1 MTIKLDMSALSGER
15 VLCAVSGGADSMCLL
30 HLLFSSGADV
40 VAAHYE
46 HGIRGEESLRD
57 ARFVEDWCAE
67 RGIEC
72 AVGHGDVPGYAAA
85 HGLGTEEAARRLRY
99 EFLQSTAHERGCGLI
114 ATAHNA
120 DDNAE
125 TLIFN
130 LTRGS
135 GALGLRGI
143 PARRDNIIRP
153 LLGVSRA
160 EIERYLAENGI
171 EHIEDSTNGSDD
183 YSRNLIRHKVMP
195 VLRQINPAISA
206 AAGRTAELLGRDE
219 DCLSSLASDFIE
231 KNFRDGSLPAKK
243 LCALHPAIASR
254 VLRQLLGAGLTMEQ
268 TDSALRLCQG
278 TGVRSLDITGRR
290 LVCDQGRLYLA
301 AQESVTLPERAVIPG
316 TVTEL
321 PEAGLRMSAEFTEYR
336 KEINGLF
343 KTYYIKYEN
352 INSAVI
358 CTGRRPGDR
367 MRPLGRGC
375 TKSLK
380 SLFMEEGFS
389 QQQRD
394 TTPILRDD
402 KGILAVCGIAVDER
416 AAPKAGDRALKI
428 SFSEI

>member
-1 MTIKLDMSALSGER
+1 MTIKLDLSAFAGER
-15 VLCAVSGGADSMCLL
+15 VLCAVSGGADSICLL
-30 HLLFSSGADV
+30 HLLYSGGADV
-40 VAAHYE
+40 IAAHYE
-46 HGIRGEESLRD
+46 HGIRGGESLRD

-72 AVGHGDVPGYAAA
+72 VVGHGDVPGYALA

-99 EFLQSTAHERGCGLI
+99 EFLQSTAQERGCGLI

-153 LLGVSRA
+153 LLGVSR
-160 EIERYLAENGI
+160 EQIEQYF
-171 EHIEDSTNGSDD
+171 
-183 YSRNLIRHKVMP
+183 V
-195 VLRQINPAISA
+195 
-206 AAGRTAELLGRDE
+206 
-219 DCLSSLASDFIE
+219 E
-231 KNFRDGSLPAKK
+231 KNFRGGSLPAKE

-254 VLRQLLGAGLTMEQ
+254 VLRQLLGTGLTMEQ
-268 TDSALRLCQG
+268 TDAALRLCRG

-290 LVCDQGRLYLA
+290 LVCDQGRLYLT
-301 AQESVTLPERAVIPG
+301 AQESVTLKARAVIPG
-316 TVTEL
+316 TVTDL
-321 PEAGLRMSAEFTEYR
+321 PEAGLRMSAEFTEYGE
-336 KEINGLF
+336 EINGLF

-352 INSAVI
+352 IDSAVI

-380 SLFMEEGFS
+380 SLFMEAGFS
-389 QQQRD
+389 QNQRD
-394 TTPILRDD
+394 TAPVIRDD

-416 AAPKAGDRALKI
+416 AAPKTGDRALKI

>member
-1 MTIKLDMSALSGER
+1 MIIKLDMSAFSGER

-30 HLLFSSGADV
+30 HLLYSSGADV
-40 VAAHYE
+40 IAAHYE
-46 HGIRGEESLRD
+46 HGIRGDESLRD
-57 ARFVEDWCAE
+57 ARFVEDWCAG

-72 AVGHGDVPGYAAA
+72 AVGHGDVPGYASA

-99 EFLQSTAHERGCGLI
+99 EFLQNTAQEYGCGFI

-135 GALGLRGI
+135 GAFGLRGI

-160 EIERYLAENGI
+160 EIERYLIENGI

-183 YSRNLIRHKVMP
+183 YSRNLIRHRVMP
-195 VLRQINPAISA
+195 VLRQINPALA
-206 AAGRTAELLGRDE
+206 DAAGRTAELLGRDE
-219 DCLSSLASDFIE
+219 DCLSFLASEFIE
-231 KNFRDGSLPAKK
+231 KSFRDGSLPAKK
-243 LCALHPAIASR
+243 LSALHPAIASR
-254 VLRQLLGAGLTMEQ
+254 VLRQLLGTGLTMEQ

-301 AQESVTLPERAVIPG
+301 AQESVTLPERAVSPG

-352 INSAVI
+352 INSDVV

-380 SLFMEEGFS
+380 SLFMEAGFS
-389 QQQRD
+389 QYQRD
-394 TTPILRDD
+394 TAPVIRDGE
-402 KGILAVCGIAVDER
+402 GILAVCGIAVDER
-416 AAPKAGDRALKI
+416 AAPKTGDRALKI